1 MSGSNAAILSVSPE
15 GLDALELKAKME
27 GMTLVSLDD
36 DQQRTWGAEKLR
48 SHLLAK
54 LLPGVKDP
62 DARLKAWNHEL
73 WMHVSLRQIQSLG
86 VLTPKARAFATDA
99 LAEKLGFHT
108 SRGIKPSTILLEFVA
123 TETQKGTDFGVES
136 KGLMLRY
143 RALKAR
149 VEGAEAMV
157 KTVVESRASESLSQP
172 S

>member
-15 GLDALELKAKME
+15 GVDALELKARME

-36 DQQRTWGAEKLR
+36 EQQRTWSAKRMRE
-48 SHLLAK
+48 HLLSK
-54 LLPGVKDP
+54 LVPGVKDP

-86 VLTPKARAFATDA
+86 VLTPAARAFATDE

-136 KGLMLRY
+136 KGLMLKY
-143 RALKAR
+143 RALKTR
-149 VEGAEAMV
+149 VEGADAMV
-157 KTVVESRASESLSQP
+157 KTVVESRSASMSEP